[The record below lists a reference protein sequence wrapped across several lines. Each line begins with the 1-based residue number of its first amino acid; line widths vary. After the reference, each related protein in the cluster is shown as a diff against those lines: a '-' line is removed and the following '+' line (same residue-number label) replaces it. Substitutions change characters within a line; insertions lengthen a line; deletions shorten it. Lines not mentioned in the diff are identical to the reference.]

1 MADREKVIK
10 GLKCCSGTSRVCM
23 YVQTTNECPYAELI
37 EEDWCGVDSNV
48 ECTKALATDALELL
62 KEQEPIRPILAR
74 IGNYDAIND
83 YTCPVCGTDLY
94 HLQKYC
100 DECGRA
106 VKRNA

>member
-10 GLKCCSGTSRVCM
+10 GLEYCIGHHLCLG
-23 YVQTTNECPYAELI
+23 
-37 EEDWCGVDSNV
+37 CGYYDPNNAR
-48 ECTKALATDALELL
+48 CQKDLMRDALELL

>member
-1 MADREKVIK
+1 MTDREKVIK
-10 GLKCCSGTSRVCM
+10 GLENLSEWLFQQYRVV
-23 YVQTTNECPYAELI
+23 YDGDAPNYYDAYKT
-37 EEDWCGVDSNV
+37 VD
-48 ECTKALATDALELL
+48 EALALL

-100 DECGRA
+100 DECGRT
-106 VKRNA
+106 VKWDG